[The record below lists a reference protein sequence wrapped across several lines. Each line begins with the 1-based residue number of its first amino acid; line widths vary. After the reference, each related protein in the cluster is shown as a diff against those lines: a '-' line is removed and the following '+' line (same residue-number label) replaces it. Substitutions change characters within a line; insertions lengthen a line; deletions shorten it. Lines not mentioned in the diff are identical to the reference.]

1 MRRTAPIAPITLL
14 AIAGLTALPAMTSPA
29 HAAARVDDDWA
40 RESKVANLRA
50 LSQRITLDVTE
61 QPIEDIFRFIA
72 EVTGADLEPIYLDDD
87 RLEGIDPETTLTFKA
102 TNTPALLVLERVL
115 SRVESKEKPA
125 SGYTWQFS
133 DTGSI
138 ECGPKAIL
146 NERQTTELYDIS
158 ELLFVIPSFDNAPAF
173 DLSTSLQQS
182 QGGGGGGQSPFQGA
196 QDDDDD
202 EPLEDRVTRIIDL
215 IQANIEP
222 DEWTSLGGSGGSITT
237 FGTSLVVTAPD
248 YIHRQINGYDFW
260 PSRLHRAGR
269 SGVQVRPD
277 DRISGQRKP

>member
-1 MRRTAPIAPITLL
+1 MRRAAPIALL
-14 AIAGLTALPAMTSPA
+14 AIAGLAVFPVTTPPA
-29 HAAARVDDDWA
+29 HAGLQAADDDWA
-40 RESKVANLRA
+40 RENKVANLRA
-50 LSQRITLDVTE
+50 LSERITLDVTE
-61 QPIEDIFRFIA
+61 QPVEDIFRFIA
-72 EVTGADLEPIYLDDD
+72 EVTGADIEPIYLDDD

-115 SRVESKEKPA
+115 SRTDSKEKPA

-133 DTGSI
+133 DAGSI
-138 ECGPKAIL
+138 ECGPKSVL

-182 QGGGGGGQSPFQGA
+182 QGGGGQSPFQGA
-196 QDDDDD
+196 QDDEEE
-202 EPLEDRVTRIIDL
+202 EPLEDRVSRITDL
-215 IQANIEP
+215 IQNNIEP
-222 DEWTSLGGSGGSITT
+222 DEWTVLGGNGGSITT

-260 PSRLHRAGR
+260 PASLHRAGR
-269 SGVQVRPD
+269 NGVQVRPD
-277 DRISGQRKP
+277 DRVAPRREP